1 MSFKSEVLG
10 GLIMV
15 GGVAL
20 AGYAGYRVIAS
31 MFPGSGN
38 DVFSGLLPDDVFSG
52 LLPDLGN
59 ISLPG
64 KPPANWQD
72 ISTKETA
79 EAQAAAAAAEAYS
92 ESVSPTGQY
101 KYDETY
107 YLALENYQRE
117 LEEYAIAKAAYK
129 PTYGFFTGKLSNEAE
144 WANVMKEYDDVL
156 SSQAKVEALYRQ
168 LYGAQL

>member
-38 DVFSGLLPDDVFSG
+38 DVFSG